1 VALTKLDELII
12 NIKCAKDVV
21 EKAGAAGFIPE
32 KRIVDY
38 LNQALKNATEIE
50 EEKILQHTTHALQ
63 N

>member
-12 NIKCAKDVV
+12 NIKCAKDIV
-21 EKAGAAGFIPE
+21 EKAGSAGFIPE
-32 KRIVDY
+32 KRIVNY

-50 EEKILQHTTHALQ
+50 EEKILQHTTEQAQ